1 MSVLTVAGAGAGAGA
16 APVGAALAPAP
27 AAGSMFT
34 GLPIWLGAWLMT
46 FKLSTMTTLVQRG
59 TAGVSTH
66 LV

>member
-1 MSVLTVAGAGAGAGA
+1 
-16 APVGAALAPAP
+16 
-27 AAGSMFT
+27 MFT